1 MRPKVYN
8 DVAEPQSRAIASD
21 LATMQAVFKEQ
32 IDDLKAQISSLQRE
46 REKMNAQQQRREQ
59 TQDFEDNE

>member
-1 MRPKVYN
+1 
-8 DVAEPQSRAIASD
+8 
-21 LATMQAVFKEQ
+21 MQAVFKEQ

-59 TQDFEDNE
+59 THAFEDNE